1 MTETTGT
8 RLSLFAVPGIPEIAP
23 GDDLA
28 AIIVGRLGAE
38 ALADDDIVV
47 LAHKIVSKAEGRIVA
62 LADVHPSARA
72 RELAAETDKDPRV
85 VELILAES
93 ARIVRSRKGLV
104 IAEHRLGFIMA
115 NAGIDQSNS
124 GGEDRAI
131 LLPVDPDA
139 SAERLRRDLAVR
151 TGRRLAVVVNDSFGR
166 PWRLGVCGIAIG
178 AAGLASL
185 VDRRGMPDR
194 DGRDL
199 KVTTVG
205 HADEIAAA
213 ASLVMGQG
221 DEGRPVVIVRGLVP
235 QGPALPAA
243 ALVRGAGEDLFR

>member
-1 MTETTGT
+1 MTGAS
-8 RLSLFAVPGIPEIAP
+8 LSLLAVPDMPEIRA

-28 AIIVGRLGAE
+28 GIVAE
-38 ALADDDIVV
+38 RIVLEEDDVV
-47 LAHKIVSKAEGRIVA
+47 VVAHKVVSKAEGRVVD
-62 LADVHPSARA
+62 LAAVTPSARA
-72 RELAAETDKDPRV
+72 MALAAETEKDPRI

-93 ARIVRSRKGLV
+93 TRIVRARKGLV

-124 GGEDRAI
+124 GGEDRAV

-139 SAERLRRDLAVR
+139 SAEGLRQALAER
-151 TGRRLAVVVNDSFGR
+151 TGRRVAVVINDSFGR

-185 VDRRGMPDR
+185 VDRRGEPDR
-194 DGRDL
+194 DGRPL
-199 KVTTVG
+199 KVTTIG

-213 ASLVMGQG
+213 ASLLMGQG
-221 DEGRPVVIVRGLVP
+221 GEGRPVVVLRGLAP
-235 QGPALPAA
+235 AGPSLSAS
-243 ALVRGAGEDLFR
+243 ALVRGATEDLFR